1 MAGKK
6 ILLPCNSF
14 KAGLDSKRKLQRCYK
29 EKEQKK
35 DQKNLQHQNKLERKA
50 KNKEKC
56 VIK

>member
-35 DQKNLQHQNKLERKA
+35 DQKNLQHQNKLERK
-50 KNKEKC
+50 KENDLYS
-56 VIK
+56 